1 MSKYSYTPGPW
12 VCHSG
17 AVYKDGPNVWPK
29 GEENGIPIAKMDRE
43 PDNGIIPVERDANAR
58 LIAAAP
64 ELLKALHK
72 AREHLEFCG
81 YGDRYERDCAYGEG
95 LPKLIDEAIDKAE
108 PK

>member
-64 ELLKALHK
+64 ELLKALK
-72 AREHLEFCG
+72 WIIEDAATDSPEMWGF
-81 YGDRYERDCAYGEG
+81 AF
-95 LPKLIDEAIDKAE
+95 KAIDKAE
-108 PK
+108 QK